1 MTLAAIRAIFEVGMD
16 SAYNVPVIY
25 DNVEETPP
33 GSYPYVYV
41 NLTYSQ
47 MSQSVICMTENA
59 VEAINGNIQ
68 VSVYQ
73 KRGQGMKQLEELC
86 ADGMTALN
94 GLYDSTQAVSVKVGS
109 IQGPQ
114 TVLTGQEPYVV
125 ATFSAPF
132 LAHVR

>member
-1 MTLAAIRAIFEVGMD
+1 MTLAAIRAIFELGMD
-16 SAYNVPVIY
+16 NAYNVPVIY

-33 GSYPYVYV
+33 ASYPYVYV

-47 MSQSVICMTENA
+47 MSRSVICMTENA
-59 VEAINGNIQ
+59 VEAINGNVQ

-73 KRGQGMKQLEELC
+73 KRGVGMRQLEQLC

-94 GLYDSTQAVSVKVGS
+94 DLYDWSAAVKVKVGS

-114 TVLTGQEPYVV
+114 TVLTGPEPYVV